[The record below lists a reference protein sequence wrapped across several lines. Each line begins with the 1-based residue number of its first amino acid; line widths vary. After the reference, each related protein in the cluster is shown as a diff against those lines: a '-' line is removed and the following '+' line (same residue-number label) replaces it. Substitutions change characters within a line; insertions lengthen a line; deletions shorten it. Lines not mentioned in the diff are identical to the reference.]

1 MTRLPSEEIPDDLRS
16 PAVLGEVVCVFTA
29 PIRPQP
35 KERPRVT
42 RRGGAYTP
50 SRTRDFE
57 NAIAWA
63 ATTAMKGRPATGE
76 PVRLILLAEQVDR
89 RQADLDNIVKAVAD
103 GLSSHRSSKNHA
115 GRIGPVIR
123 NDAQVVEIR
132 ARLVR
137 GADRDAVTVLV
148 EEIAPPKEQKP

>member
-1 MTRLPSEEIPDDLRS
+1 M
-16 PAVLGEVVCVFTA
+16 
-29 PIRPQP
+29 
-35 KERPRVT
+35 T

-57 NAIAWA
+57 NAIAWT
-63 ATTAMKGRPATGE
+63 ATAAMKGRPATGE
-76 PVRLILLAEQVDR
+76 PVRLIVLAEQVDR

-103 GLSSHRSSKNHA
+103 GLSSQRSSKNHA

-148 EEIAPPKEQKP
+148 EEIALPKEQKP

>member
-1 MTRLPSEEIPDDLRS
+1 MIPDDLRS

-35 KERPRVT
+35 KERPRVYGG
-42 RRGGAYTP
+42 RGITP
-50 SRTRDFE
+50 ERTRVFE
-57 NAIAWA
+57 QAIAMCA
-63 ATTAMKGRPATGE
+63 QAAMKGRPATGE
-76 PVRLILLAEQVDR
+76 PVRLIVLAEQMDR

-103 GLSSHRSSKNHA
+103 GLSSQRSSKDHA

-132 ARLVR
+132 ARLER
-137 GADRDAVTVLV
+137 GAERDAVTVLV
-148 EEIAPPKEQKP
+148 EEIALPKEKP

>member
-1 MTRLPSEEIPDDLRS
+1 MIPDDLRS

-35 KERPRVT
+35 KQRPRVT
-42 RRGGAYTP
+42 SRGTFTP

-63 ATTAMKGRPATGE
+63 ATAAMKGRPATGE
-76 PVRLILLAEQVDR
+76 PVRLIVLAEQMDR

-103 GLSSHRSSKNHA
+103 GLSSQRSSKDHA

-148 EEIAPPKEQKP
+148 EEIALPKEWKP